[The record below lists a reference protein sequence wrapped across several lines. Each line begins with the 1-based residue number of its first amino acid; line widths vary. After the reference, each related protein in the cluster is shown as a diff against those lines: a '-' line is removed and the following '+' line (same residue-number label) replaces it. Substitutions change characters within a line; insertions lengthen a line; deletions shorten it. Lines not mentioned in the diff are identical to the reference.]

1 MDRSGQSL
9 EIIIEPRQ
17 TGKIH
22 CRKYR
27 RLQKIPG
34 VVYGSGKQNFNF
46 VAEEKMI
53 KKFSSQAF
61 ENAIFTLKSDD
72 SKVNGTKVLMKEVIV
87 QPVTRRPVHID
98 LLAID
103 MNKEVKVAV
112 ELKFVGKAEGIS
124 EGGVLQPL
132 MRQLE
137 VWCLPANIP
146 ESITVDVSP
155 LHVGQSI
162 HLSEITLPEKVRA
175 ATHDDVALVTV
186 TVIRDEEPTPTAA
199 AAPAA
204 GAAAPAAGAAAPAAG
219 AAAPAAGAAAPAAAK
234 KDAKK

>member
-1 MDRSGQSL
+1 MPTQQKDL
-9 EIIIEPRQ
+9 EISVEPRQ

-27 RLQKIPG
+27 RQQKIPG

-53 KKFSSQAF
+53 KKFSSQQF
-61 ENAIFTLKSDD
+61 ENAIFTLKSED
-72 SKVNGTKVLMKEVIV
+72 SKINGTKVLMKEVIV

-98 LLAID
+98 LFAVD

-146 ESITVDVSP
+146 ESIVLDVTP
-155 LHVGQSI
+155 LHVGQSL
-162 HLSEITLPEKVRA
+162 HLSDIKLPENVRA
-175 ATHDDVALVTV
+175 ASHEDLAIVTV
-186 TVIRDEEPTPTAA
+186 TVIKDDEPAAPVAA
-199 AAPAA
+199 AAAT
-204 GAAAPAAGAAAPAAG
+204 
-219 AAAPAAGAAAPAAAK
+219 PAAGAAAPAAAAAAPAADAK

>member
-1 MDRSGQSL
+1 MATQQKDL
-9 EIIIEPRQ
+9 EILVEPRQ

-53 KKFSSQAF
+53 KKFSSQQF
-61 ENAIFTLKSDD
+61 ENAIFTLKSPD

-146 ESITVDVSP
+146 ESIVVDVSP
-155 LHVGQSI
+155 LHVGQSL
-162 HLSEITLPEKVRA
+162 HLSDITLPEKVRA
-175 ATHDDVALVTV
+175 ASHEDLAIVTV
-186 TVIRDEEPTPTAA
+186 TVIREEEAAAPVAA
-199 AAPAA
+199 AAT
-204 GAAAPAAGAAAPAAG
+204 
-219 AAAPAAGAAAPAAAK
+219 AAPAAGAAAPAAAGAAAAAPAADAK

>member
-1 MDRSGQSL
+1 MPTQQKDL
-9 EIIIEPRQ
+9 EILIEPRL

-27 RLQKIPG
+27 RQQKIPG

-46 VAEEKMI
+46 VAEEKII
-53 KKFSSQAF
+53 KKFSSQQF
-61 ENAIFTLKSDD
+61 ENAIFTLKSEDAKID
-72 SKVNGTKVLMKEVIV
+72 GTKVLLKEVTV

-98 LLAID
+98 LFAID

-112 ELKFVGKAEGIS
+112 ELKFVGKAQGIS

-146 ESITVDVSP
+146 ESIVVDVTP
-155 LHVGQSI
+155 LHVGQSL
-162 HLSEITLPEKVRA
+162 HLSDLKLPENVKA
-175 ATHDDVALVTV
+175 ASHEDVAIVTV
-186 TVIRDEEPTPTAA
+186 TVIKDDEPAAPVGTAA
-199 AAPAA
+199 ATAATATPAA
-204 GAAAPAAGAAAPAAG
+204 GAATAEPAAD
-219 AAAPAAGAAAPAAAK
+219 AK